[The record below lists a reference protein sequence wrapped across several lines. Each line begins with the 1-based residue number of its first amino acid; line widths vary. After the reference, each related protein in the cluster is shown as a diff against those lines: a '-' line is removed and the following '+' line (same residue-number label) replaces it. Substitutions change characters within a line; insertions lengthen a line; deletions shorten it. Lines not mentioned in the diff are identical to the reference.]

1 MKNMRKSRFFQK
13 DAYISVDFLT
23 KEMEV
28 VRMEDIQGDPDPLD
42 IVFDLGP
49 GKPVKKIYFDKPDI
63 REINA
68 IREELASFYNAIVDD
83 KSPVVSLE
91 DGFRAL
97 EVAQQIMDKLKM
109 SSTVVVDNN

>member
-28 VRMEDIQGDPDPLD
+28 VRMEDVEGEPDPLD

-49 GKPVKKIYFDKPDI
+49 GKPVKKIFFDKPDI
-63 REINA
+63 TEINA
-68 IREELASFYNAIVDD
+68 IREELASFHHSIVSDTV
-83 KSPVVSLE
+83 PVVSLE

-97 EVAQQIMDKLKM
+97 EVAQQIMDKLKL
-109 SSTVVVDNN
+109 SSSVMVDNN